1 MGSFFDNIQVYAGAR
16 DSEELRQVIAA
27 TAQRLALA
35 GPYVELDDPTIEPDH
50 EILIA
55 PADDTP
61 WIAVYGAF
69 AEGPG
74 EYSRHQA
81 AAALSA
87 AVEGTAV
94 TVMVYGACR
103 VRDALNQLL
112 SGDVLCT
119 MWLP

>member
-1 MGSFFDNIQVYAGAR
+1 MGSFFDNIQVHIGAR
-16 DSEELRQVIAA
+16 DPEALRQIIAV
-27 TAQRLALA
+27 TARRLALV
-35 GPYVELDDPTIEPDH
+35 GPYVELDDPMIEPDH

-55 PADDTP
+55 PADDTS

-74 EYSRHQA
+74 EESRHQA

-94 TVMVYGACR
+94 AVMVYDSLE
-103 VRDALNQLL
+103 RDGSTDAKVDTLNAA
-112 SGDVLCT
+112 G
-119 MWLP
+119 